1 MKYASLASLAVCLF
15 LFVTCTNN
23 VAGNSIKKGN
33 PTASAM
39 LRNPGGSPAVNAKVR
54 FFPINY
60 NPRTGGLAKKL
71 AAMDSA
77 TTDSTGNYSVN
88 LDTGTYNVLASGDSG
103 MMYQDSLT
111 VTKDSAIHPPA
122 DTLKTP
128 GGLRGRVRLQPGDD
142 ARTVFILFM
151 GTNTWGTPD
160 DTSGKFIVA
169 NMAQG
174 TYRVRVLTT
183 LDAYVPKDTVLS
195 VAAGIVDS
203 LPHDIVLQYTGIPG
217 PAGLKVS
224 YDTLRQMVILAWT
237 GADTSLISGYNVYR
251 AIKGQN
257 FSLITQS
264 PLPGT
269 VTTYSDSTVSVGNTY
284 AYTVVSW
291 RAGQES
297 PKVAVPGDTAKVVSS
312 SLVTTTFTW
321 NLNNTIGDT
330 ASINDTIK
338 VCLTYS
344 NPTREIEKIVW
355 YADSLNSPA
364 VRQKSDSS
372 LAGKDTL
379 AYSWKQAGNKRIFVK
394 VTDGAGTVWTDGVD
408 ISIIQ
413 DVPTAGISGKDT
425 AAINTPVTFTAQTSQ
440 KFGRIIRYRWDNG
453 IAPGYDDSTG
463 STYTFKYQAEGT
475 FTVKVEVMD
484 DDSNTTAATKTIT
497 ITNDKPLITGLKDT
511 IISINDSV
519 AFTINA
525 TDSNGILQK
534 YYWNFGDGSGKQ
546 YDTTKVNT
554 IGHKFP
560 SNAKACSVSVAV
572 ADSFGKQGMARA
584 VVAVVQDVPAITFLS
599 ADTVVDNGGTVRCS
613 VYVQQ
618 QFGTMTVGIDTAN
631 SGNYKSLGSLGLSGS
646 EAYSFTTGNAC
657 SWDSVKFRVTDD
669 DGNVVVKGLRVRV
682 RPRPLAI
689 TSIDSTVNTITVH
702 YSQTQETDFAEYGI
716 FRNATNSVDTASELW
731 ATVTTAGTVS
741 CSTPSPGYVWQPR
754 YYRVYQKDSEGVWS
768 AGSNVVYGNIIN
780 SPPPAPVIK
789 FPVHD
794 GDSIAASSPMR
805 WTKCADPNGQGV
817 KYMVLINHNNSGYVQ
832 FATDVSDT
840 FAFLEGYDGLGYKFK
855 VIAYDDGGD
864 SSAWSGERSFFL
876 KNVIPPND
884 GINAIAIDAA
894 GNEWFGT
901 SPAGVSKFN
910 GSTWSAYTTANGLA
924 SNNIWGIAVDKQDNK
939 WFATGDPIAGGVTK
953 YDGSTWTTYRTANGL
968 ARDYV
973 QAVAVDRQGNKWFG
987 TPGGGVS
994 MFDGTAWT
1002 TYTTANG
1009 LASNSVLAV
1018 AIDSL
1023 GNKWFGTDGSGVSMY
1038 DGTAWTTYSTDDGL
1052 ANNHVNNMAVDG
1064 QGNKWFGFGTYG
1076 FGVQKFDG
1084 TAWAT
1089 YTTANGLVSNDVFA
1103 IAVEGQGI
1111 VWFATSG
1118 GVSRFDGTT
1127 WSTYTTT
1134 NGLASNSVS
1143 AIAIDKQG
1151 NKWFGTNIIGAG
1163 CVSKFDG
1170 TTWTTYK

>member
-1 MKYASLASLAVCLF
+1 MKYVLRASLAVCLF

-33 PTASAM
+33 PAASAM

-54 FFPINY
+54 FFPLNY
-60 NPRTGGLAKKL
+60 NPHTGGLAKKL

-77 TTDSTGNYSVN
+77 TTDSSGNYSVN
-88 LDTGTYNVLASGDSG
+88 LDTGTYNVLVSGDSG
-103 MMYQDSLT
+103 VVYQDSIT
-111 VTKDSAIHPPA
+111 VIKDSAIHPPE

-160 DTSGKFIVA
+160 DTSGKFTVT

-195 VAAGIVDS
+195 VAAGAVDS

-224 YDTLRQMVILAWT
+224 YDTLRQVVILAWT

-269 VTTYSDSTVSVGNTY
+269 VTTYGDSTVSVGNTY

-297 PKVAVPGDTAKVVSS
+297 PKVAVPGDTAKAVSS

-338 VCLTYS
+338 ACLTYS
-344 NPTREIEKIVW
+344 NPTRKIVKVVW

-379 AYSWKQAGNKRIFVK
+379 AYSWKQAGNRRIFAI

-425 AAINTPVTFTAQTSQ
+425 AAINIPVTFTAQTSQ

-453 IAPGYDDSTG
+453 VAPGYDDSTG

-484 DDSNTTAATKTIT
+484 DDSNTNTAIKTIT
-497 ITNDKPLITGLKDT
+497 ITNDKPLITGLKDM

-525 TDSNGILQK
+525 TDSNGILQQ

-554 IGHKFP
+554 IGHRFP

-572 ADSFGKQGMARA
+572 VDSFGKQGMARA
-584 VVAVVQDVPAITFLS
+584 VVTVVQDVPVITLLS

-613 VYVQQ
+613 VYVRQ

-669 DGNVVVKGLRVRV
+669 DGNVVVRGLRVRV

-702 YSQTQETDFAEYGI
+702 YSQSQETDFAEYAI
-716 FRNATNSVDTASELW
+716 FRNATNAVDTNSELW
-731 ATVTTAGTVS
+731 ATVTAAGTVS
-741 CSTPSPGYVWQPR
+741 CTTPSPGYAWMPR
-754 YYRVYQKDSEGVWS
+754 YYRVYQKDNEGVWS
-768 AGSNVVYGNIIN
+768 AGSNVVYGNIVN
-780 SPPPAPVIK
+780 SPPPAPVIR

-794 GDSIAASSPMR
+794 GDSIVATTPLR
-805 WTKCADPNGQGV
+805 WTKSADPNGQGV
-817 KYMVLINHNNSGYVQ
+817 KYRVLINRNNAGYVQ
-832 FATDVSDT
+832 LASDVQDT
-840 FAFLEGYDGLGYKFK
+840 SVLLQGFDMHGMTIK
-855 VIAYDDGGD
+855 VIVYDSDGD
-864 SSAWSGERSFFL
+864 SSMWSGERAFFIKGL
-876 KNVIPPND
+876 FATGMGVTSMAVD
-884 GINAIAIDAA
+884 GEN
-894 GNEWFGT
+894 NKWFGT
-901 SPAGVSKFN
+901 GSGVLEFN
-910 GSTWSAYTTANGLA
+910 GSTWSTYGTGNGLA
-924 SNNIWGIAVDKQDNK
+924 GNEVQAITVDRQDNK
-939 WFATGDPIAGGVTK
+939 WFATDGGLSRF
-953 YDGSTWTTYRTANGL
+953 DGSTWTTYTAADGLVSNFVNAIAIDNQGTKWIATGNGVSRFDGTTWWTYTPWNNL
-968 ARDYV
+968 VDNNFVA
-973 QAVAVDRQGNKWFG
+973 AAVDSQGNKWFSERG
-987 TPGGGVS
+987 AVHMGVS
-994 MFDGTAWT
+994 
-1002 TYTTANG
+1002 
-1009 LASNSVLAV
+1009 
-1018 AIDSL
+1018 
-1023 GNKWFGTDGSGVSMY
+1023 KY

-1052 ANNHVNNMAVDG
+1052 ADNNVNCITVDGKNNKWFGTGNGVSMFDGSTWTTYTTANGLASNFVRAIAIDG
-1064 QGNKWFGFGTYG
+1064 QGNKWFATVS
-1076 FGVQKFDG
+1076 GVSKFDG
-1084 TAWAT
+1084 SVWRT
-1089 YTTANGLVSNDVFA
+1089 YTTADGLGYNNVF
-1103 IAVEGQGI
+1103 V
-1111 VWFATSG
+1111 
-1118 GVSRFDGTT
+1118 
-1127 WSTYTTT
+1127 
-1134 NGLASNSVS
+1134 
-1143 AIAIDKQG
+1143 IAIDRQG
-1151 NKWFGTNIIGAG
+1151 NKWFGITDPTYSCI
-1163 CVSKFDG
+1163 SEFDG